1 MTTKKKK
8 LFASISHIKIDKTEK
23 MSCIAVR
30 RRDKLLDWKWKTTR
44 LIFIRISGRK
54 RKKVQMD

>member
-44 LIFIRISGRK
+44 L
-54 RKKVQMD
+54 